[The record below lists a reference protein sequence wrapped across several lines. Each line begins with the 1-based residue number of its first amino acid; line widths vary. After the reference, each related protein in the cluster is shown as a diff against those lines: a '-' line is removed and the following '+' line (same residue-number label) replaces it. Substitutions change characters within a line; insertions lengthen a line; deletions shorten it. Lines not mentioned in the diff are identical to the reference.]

1 MKSVLIASKAAFS
14 LLIASMTLIF
24 IGCQS
29 ESEQNLEAIQ
39 NQWND
44 QSGSPMVNHG
54 KVVIKLEPHGSV
66 RAKVFQ
72 GQIPVYEFILDREKQ
87 QNLLTSSI
95 DNADVYLTG
104 EYRDG
109 LVIDDL
115 QTRKRY
121 VLSFYDI
128 ADRLKDIPTIQH
140 ETVFIKGY
148 AMGLAPY
155 TQSVAFNS
163 Y

>member
-1 MKSVLIASKAAFS
+1 MRSSLTASKTALLVVISSLAFVS
-14 LLIASMTLIF
+14 S
-24 IGCQS
+24 GCQK
-29 ESEQNLEAIQ
+29 EYEQDLETIQ
-39 NQWND
+39 NQWA
-44 QSGSPMVNHG
+44 GSSSDLMVNHG
-54 KVVIKLEPHGSV
+54 KVVIKLEPHGSI

-87 QNLLTSSI
+87 QNLLTNTI

-104 EYRDG
+104 EHRDG

-115 QTRKRY
+115 QSRTRY
-121 VLSFYDI
+121 VLSFYDV
-128 ADRLKDIPTIQH
+128 ANRLKDIPTSQPKTI
-140 ETVFIKGY
+140 FIKGY

-155 TQSVAFNS
+155 TQSVALNS